1 VYEANNHAGIVT
13 FVVTESNIDF
23 EAYQFNQTTQ
33 ATHHFSPLITERV
46 FTLIRNF

>member
-13 FVVTESNIDF
+13 FVVTESNVDF

-33 ATHHFSPLITERV
+33 TTYHFAPPYHGTG
-46 FTLIRNF
+46 FYMN